1 MLYGGG
7 ITYSQHYRSNKLN
20 YKDLES
26 KRSEHIITI
35 KKLKICNQL
44 RGAVNPVVLT
54 QIKKLETPFLEVRL
68 MKENIMKKDEIVDE
82 NVENIVHYKEIAF
95 FLDEA
100 ELMVEAS
107 LFFQL
112 FEVKKTFD
120 DIKNQYAVGYNE

>member
-1 MLYGGG
+1 M
-7 ITYSQHYRSNKLN
+7 
-20 YKDLES
+20 
-26 KRSEHIITI
+26 
-35 KKLKICNQL
+35 
-44 RGAVNPVVLT
+44 VLT